1 MLDNYIYYICKG
13 QGTRNKS
20 NNIKIDLFFKNL
32 TWYVY
37 EVKNMINIVKQ
48 QQTTCDDDLVINQ
61 YDHYLD
67 PTPEE
72 IEVNIEIAKLL
83 NKIDQDVLTLL
94 H

>member
-1 MLDNYIYYICKG
+1 
-13 QGTRNKS
+13 
-20 NNIKIDLFFKNL
+20 
-32 TWYVY
+32 
-37 EVKNMINIVKQ
+37 MINIVKQQQ

-61 YDHYLD
+61 CDHYLD

>member
-1 MLDNYIYYICKG
+1 M
-13 QGTRNKS
+13 
-20 NNIKIDLFFKNL
+20 
-32 TWYVY
+32 
-37 EVKNMINIVKQ
+37 MNIVKQ
-48 QQTTCDDDLVINQ
+48 QQITCGDDLVINQ

-72 IEVNIEIAKLL
+72 IEVSTEIAELL

>member
-1 MLDNYIYYICKG
+1 M
-13 QGTRNKS
+13 
-20 NNIKIDLFFKNL
+20 
-32 TWYVY
+32 
-37 EVKNMINIVKQ
+37 MNIVKQQ

-72 IEVNIEIAKLL
+72 IEVSIEIAELL